1 MPRGGTA
8 ASKKDRRRH
17 HPLLLALLS
26 SSAAGST
33 CFPSRLSIYHLRLQ
47 LGPSRVQQRQR
58 QRLLVPVLLPARRFF
73 ALPDYPRSSQLQQQ
87 SELT

>member
-1 MPRGGTA
+1 MPQSADSKTA
-8 ASKKDRRRH
+8 AATIPSSL
-17 HPLLLALLS
+17 P

-33 CFPSRLSIYHLRLQ
+33 CFPARLSIYHLRLQ

-87 SELT
+87 